1 MFTRLTVLGLGV
13 FFAAAAS
20 AAESAAPGGLPVQV
34 RTEKVNYRV
43 RQTPTETSG
52 QKINPN
58 LTGKTSYTTDAIV
71 LENEYLKAVVLP
83 EFGARLP
90 RVTYK
95 SPARDL
101 LRASDVLEDGPP
113 WSVGGMEFSFPYYE
127 YGRHMDEGA
136 GWRIVNGAD
145 GSVTVAMDMRFSQY
159 AAEVRRYG
167 RFSCLRQAV
176 TVTLRPGTSLLEVVS
191 RIDSRLPVRQGFRLW
206 SVASLPR
213 EAGAN
218 VLWPVGAATDGG
230 ASAMRTWPTWDDT
243 DHSVLDS
250 WGTSSFGVDL
260 QGDWAGVYY
269 PGADANHL
277 IMAPRYTAAGS
288 RLYVPESAADK
299 KIEIWNGSNPLFEH
313 PGNFLQ
319 PLGTYVMPLRLA
331 MVSGIGRLDW
341 VNDAVAVSYTPE
353 EKGARIRIASF
364 QVLPNCMVMARTKAE
379 TVRVVGNIRPG
390 KPLEVQLEKRAE
402 PVLLTVVQGAD
413 TELAE
418 VSLPWRPQPAAP
430 DGGATACLSSR
441 ALLGAAR
448 VDKQPVAPGWG
459 YDAFK
464 AIQRNVRPW
473 TPLAMELSD
482 WPHDRAANLADAA
495 KALTDGLTPAKTDTI
510 LQAGVVILRTE
521 APGSPRWLAVRGLL
535 DGLASRNIKN
545 PHAEALLGM
554 MLLAETGG
562 RPTSES
568 ARHLAK
574 AEKLPGA
581 AYLLA
586 LDAIAGNNP
595 VRAIALLKKA
605 AEAAPPIAM
614 GDGENALPGNDRL
627 HPAALAGG
635 EWPTMLRA
643 AFALKQ
649 DQPAVAKVILEQLL
663 VFDPA
668 RPEAL
673 ALLAE
678 AFQKLQQ
685 TDKAMTARTDAER
698 LFQRNEQARR
708 DYEALLREARDG
720 IWSGIPRP

>member
-1 MFTRLTVLGLGV
+1 MKQMLGV
-13 FFAAAAS
+13 FLLLSAAATVAAAAAPPPD
-20 AAESAAPGGLPVQV
+20 AAAVQV
-34 RTEKVNYRV
+34 RVEKVNYLV
-43 RQTPTETSG
+43 RPAPADSSG
-52 QKINPN
+52 RKTNPN
-58 LTGKTSYTTDAIV
+58 LAGKTSYTTDAVI

-101 LRASDVLEDGPP
+101 FRVSDTLEDGPP
-113 WSVGGMEFSFPYYE
+113 WSAGGMEFSFPFYE

-136 GWRIVNGAD
+136 GWRIVNNGD

-159 AAEVRRYG
+159 AGETQRYG
-167 RFSCLRQAV
+167 RFSCLRQAIS
-176 TVTLRPGTSLLEVVS
+176 VTLRPGTSMVEYVS
-191 RIDSRLPVRQGFRLW
+191 RIDNRLPLRHGFRLW

-213 EAGAN
+213 EAGAHI
-218 VLWPVGAATDGG
+218 LWPVGAATDGG
-230 ASAMRTWPTWDDT
+230 ASAMRAWPTWDDT

-250 WGTSSFGVDL
+250 WGTSSFALDM

-277 IMAPRYTAAGS
+277 IMAPRCTVPGT
-288 RLYVPESAADK
+288 RLYVPDKASDK
-299 KIEIWNGSNPLFEH
+299 KIEIWHGSNPLFEH
-313 PGNFLQ
+313 PGHFLQ

-341 VNDAVAVSYTPE
+341 VNDAVAVSYAPE

-364 QVLPNCMVMARTKAE
+364 QVQPNCTVMARTKAE
-379 TVRVVGNIRPG
+379 TVRVQGTIRPG

-430 DGGATACLSSR
+430 D
-441 ALLGAAR
+441 
-448 VDKQPVAPGWG
+448 
-459 YDAFK
+459 AFK

-482 WPHDRAANLADAA
+482 WPRDRAANLADAA
-495 KALTDGLTPAKTDTI
+495 KTLTDGLTPAKTDAI
-510 LQAGVVILRTE
+510 LQAGVVMLRTE
-521 APGSPRWLAVRGLL
+521 ASGSPRWQAVRGLL

-545 PHAEALLGM
+545 PHAETLLGM
-554 MLLAETGG
+554 MLLVETGG
-562 RPTSES
+562 RPSSES
-568 ARHLAK
+568 TRHLAK

-586 LDAIAGNNP
+586 LDAIAANNP
-595 VRAIALLKKA
+595 TRANALLKKA

-614 GDGENALPGNDRL
+614 GDGENALPGSDRL

-635 EWPTMLRA
+635 EWPTMVRA

-663 VFDPA
+663 SFDPA
-668 RPEAL
+668 RPEAM

-708 DYEALLREARDG
+708 DYEALLREAREG
-720 IWSGIPRP
+720 TWSGIPRP

>member
-20 AAESAAPGGLPVQV
+20 AAEPAATGGLPVQV

-43 RQTPTETSG
+43 RQTPSEASG
-52 QKINPN
+52 QKTNPN
-58 LTGKTSYTTDAIV
+58 LAGKTSYTTDAIV

-95 SPARDL
+95 NPAREL
-101 LRASDVLEDGPP
+101 FRVSDSLEDCPP
-113 WSVGGMEFSFPYYE
+113 WSVGGMEFSFPFYE

-136 GWRIVNGAD
+136 GWRIVKGAD

-159 AAEVRRYG
+159 AGEVQRYG
-167 RFSCLRQAV
+167 RFSCLRQAIS
-176 TVTLRPGTSLLEVVS
+176 VTLRPGTSMVEYVS
-191 RIDSRLPVRQGFRLW
+191 RIDNRLPLRHGFRLW

-213 EAGAN
+213 EAGAHI
-218 VLWPVGAATDGG
+218 LWPVGAVTDGG
-230 ASAMRTWPTWDDT
+230 ASAMRAWPTWDDT

-250 WGTSSFGVDL
+250 WGTSSFAVDL

-288 RLYVPESAADK
+288 RLHVPDNAADK
-299 KIEIWNGSNPLFEH
+299 KIEIWNGSNPIFEH

-319 PLGTYVMPLRLA
+319 PFGTYVFPLRLA

-341 VNDAVAVSYTPE
+341 LNDAVAVSYTPE
-353 EKGARIRIASF
+353 EKGARIRVASF
-364 QVLPNCMVMARTKAE
+364 QLLPNCTVMARTKAE
-379 TVRVVGNIRPG
+379 TVRVVGTIRPG

-430 DGGATACLSSR
+430 D
-441 ALLGAAR
+441 
-448 VDKQPVAPGWG
+448 
-459 YDAFK
+459 AFK

-473 TPLAMELSD
+473 TPLAMEISD
-482 WPHDRAANLADAA
+482 WPRDRAANLADAA
-495 KALTDGLTPAKTDTI
+495 KALTEGLTPAKTDAI
-510 LQAGVVILRTE
+510 LQAGGVILRTE

-586 LDAIAGNNP
+586 LDAIAANNP
-595 VRAIALLKKA
+595 ARAIALLKKA

-614 GDGENALPGNDRL
+614 GDGENALPGGDRL

>member
-1 MFTRLTVLGLGV
+1 MKRMLGV
-13 FFAAAAS
+13 FLLLSAAATAAS
-20 AAESAAPGGLPVQV
+20 AAEPAAPGGMPVQV
-34 RTEKVNYRV
+34 RVEKVNYLV
-43 RQTPTETSG
+43 RQTPGETSG
-52 QKINPN
+52 QKTNPN
-58 LTGKTSYTTDAIV
+58 LAGKTSYTTDAVI

-101 LRASDVLEDGPP
+101 FRVSDTLEDGPP
-113 WSVGGMEFSFPYYE
+113 WSAGGMEFSFPFYE

-136 GWRIVNGAD
+136 GWRIVNNGD

-159 AAEVRRYG
+159 AGETQRYG
-167 RFSCLRQAV
+167 RFSCLRQAIS
-176 TVTLRPGTSLLEVVS
+176 VTLRPGTSMVEYVS
-191 RIDSRLPVRQGFRLW
+191 RIDNRLPLRHGFRLW

-213 EAGAN
+213 EAGAHI
-218 VLWPVGAATDGG
+218 LWPVGAATDGG
-230 ASAMRTWPTWDDT
+230 ASAMRAWPTWDDT

-250 WGTSSFGVDL
+250 WGTSSFALDM

-277 IMAPRYTAAGS
+277 IMAPRCTVPGT
-288 RLYVPESAADK
+288 RLYVPDKASDK
-299 KIEIWNGSNPLFEH
+299 KIEIWHGSNPLFEH
-313 PGNFLQ
+313 PGHFLQ

-341 VNDAVAVSYTPE
+341 VNDAVAVSYAPE

-364 QVLPNCMVMARTKAE
+364 QVQPNCTVMARTKAE
-379 TVRVVGNIRPG
+379 TVRVQGTIRPG

-430 DGGATACLSSR
+430 D
-441 ALLGAAR
+441 
-448 VDKQPVAPGWG
+448 
-459 YDAFK
+459 AFK
-464 AIQRNVRPW
+464 AMQRNVRPW

-482 WPHDRAANLADAA
+482 WPRDRAANLADAA
-495 KALTDGLTPAKTDTI
+495 KALADGLTPAKTDAI
-510 LQAGVVILRTE
+510 LQAGVVMLRTE
-521 APGSPRWLAVRGLL
+521 ASGSPRWQAVRGLL

-554 MLLAETGG
+554 MLLVETGG
-562 RPTSES
+562 RPSSES
-568 ARHLAK
+568 TRHLAK

-586 LDAIAGNNP
+586 LDAIAANNP
-595 VRAIALLKKA
+595 TRANALLKKA

-614 GDGENALPGNDRL
+614 GDGENALPGSDRL

-635 EWPTMLRA
+635 EWPTMVRA

-663 VFDPA
+663 SFDPA
-668 RPEAL
+668 RPEAM

-708 DYEALLREARDG
+708 DYEALLREAREG
-720 IWSGIPRP
+720 TWSGIPRP